1 MKISPAGLDL
11 IKSSEGCKLK
21 AYRCPANVLTIG
33 YGHTG
38 PDVFE
43 GQEISQAD
51 ADTLLRLDVAKY
63 ENAVNKA
70 CPKISQPQFDACVS
84 LCYNIGEGAFAKSS
98 VARLHKAGKYAEAA
112 QAFMLW
118 NKAAKKVSRGL
129 TARRARESALYLSDQ
144 FDEEYV
150 PPSEAEG
157 EKPLAASRSINGQVG
172 GGIATAGAVAASQIG
187 GIPDLQ
193 ENSGLLIQFLPYL
206 KEYWWVLC
214 AVGAAFFL
222 YAIWGRISDRLEGR
236 A

>member
-1 MKISPAGLDL
+1 MKISQVGLDL

-21 AYRCPANVLTIG
+21 AYRCSANVLTVG
-33 YGHTG
+33 FGHTG
-38 PDVFE
+38 DDVFE
-43 GQEISQAD
+43 GQEITQAD
-51 ADTLLRLDVAKY
+51 ADALLKFDIARY
-63 ENAVNKA
+63 ENGVSRV

-84 LCYNIGEGAFAKSS
+84 LCYNIGEVAFAKSS
-98 VARLHKAGKYAEAA
+98 VARLHNAGKYAEAA

-129 TARRARESALYLSDQ
+129 TARRAKESALYLSDQ
-144 FDEEYV
+144 FDESYV

-157 EKPLAASRSINGQVG
+157 EKPLSASRAINGQVG

-187 GIPDLQ
+187 SIPDLQ
-193 ENSGLLIQFLPYL
+193 ENSGLLIQFLPYI

-214 AVGAAFFL
+214 AVGAVFFL
-222 YAIWGRISDRLEGR
+222 YAMWGRISDRLEGR